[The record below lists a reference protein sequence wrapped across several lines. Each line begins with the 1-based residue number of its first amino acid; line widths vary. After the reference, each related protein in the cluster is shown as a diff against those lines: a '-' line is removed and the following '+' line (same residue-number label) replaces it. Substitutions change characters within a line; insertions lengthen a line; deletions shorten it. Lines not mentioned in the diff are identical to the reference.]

1 MSTGNRHQKKRIT
14 NATIHPHKVIDW
26 VMDSKA
32 GGTAVFIG
40 SVRQDGQMGKIVGM
54 RYESYLEMAEE
65 KMLSIERSVVNKFK
79 ILRVNMIHRVGDL
92 SIGEIS
98 VVVAVSAPHRLE
110 AFRACRYVVERIKR
124 EVPIWKK
131 EKLVGG
137 IGVWVRK

>member
-1 MSTGNRHQKKRIT
+1 
-14 NATIHPHKVIDW
+14 
-26 VMDSKA
+26 
-32 GGTAVFIG
+32 VFIG

-98 VVVAVSAPHRLE
+98 VVVAVSAPHRSE
-110 AFRACRYVVERIKR
+110 AFRACRYVVERIKK